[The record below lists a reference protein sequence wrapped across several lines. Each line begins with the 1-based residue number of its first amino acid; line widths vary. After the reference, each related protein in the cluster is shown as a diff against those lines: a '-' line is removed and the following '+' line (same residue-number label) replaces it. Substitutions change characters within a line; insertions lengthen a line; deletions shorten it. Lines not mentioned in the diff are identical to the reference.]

1 MQKKFKVS
9 FREEVTNMDK
19 KTRVEIGLE
28 NLLKID
34 GEDGKKVIDA
44 LEGVAPDLGKLILEF
59 TFADVYERGV
69 LDWKQREIITI
80 TSLLTLGGTEKQLD
94 VHINAALNVGVTEE
108 EVVEIFIQCSPY
120 VGFPRVLNAIFVA
133 KEVFATRKKS

>member
-1 MQKKFKVS
+1 
-9 FREEVTNMDK
+9 MDK